1 MDMRET
7 GEDGAPGPTHWRV
20 PLALVAS
27 VLIQAGG
34 ALVWAGATSARI
46 DQLETSS
53 AEQGAVAARTIRL
66 EEQTRQI
73 GAAVE
78 RIEVKLDRL
87 TLTAG
92 EDRAAKRGEP

>member
-1 MDMRET
+1 MKDT
-7 GEDGAPGPTHWRV
+7 GENGAPGVAHWPV
-20 PLALVAS
+20 PLALVATI
-27 VLIQAGG
+27 LIQAGG

-53 AEQGAVAARTIRL
+53 AEQDTVAARTIRL

-87 TLTAG
+87 SLVAG
-92 EDRAAKRGEP
+92 DDRAAKRDAP